1 MPVVTTELAANPELG
16 TWLSKIAFRHTYK
29 SHRGDERANVAE
41 SWGEFSLRARYQCL
55 PKVATLLVCHLE
67 ELFPVCRVIRELLDA
82 RCRMRPAQRK
92 EAGQS
97 RLTLVSFS

>member
-29 SHRGDERANVAE
+29 SHRGDERVSVAE
-41 SWGEFSLRARYQCL
+41 SWVKSWLRGRYQRL

-67 ELFPVCRVIRELLDA
+67 ELFPVCRVLRELLDV